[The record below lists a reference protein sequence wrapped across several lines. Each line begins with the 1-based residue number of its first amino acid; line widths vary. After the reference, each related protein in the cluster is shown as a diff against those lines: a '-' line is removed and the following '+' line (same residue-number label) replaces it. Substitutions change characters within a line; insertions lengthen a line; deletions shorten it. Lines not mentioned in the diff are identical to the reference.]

1 MMKMKKVLIG
11 LLLLFLVAC
20 SNSEQKSSVES
31 AKMDQTMIEKKIEK
45 KGEMETVEAK
55 SAASTYSNER
65 KVMYTANITAEVVS
79 YDETIANLT
88 KKAESR
94 GGYIIQ
100 SNAVEQDGKI
110 EAYVTFRIPQNELQ
124 RFIEEVKKASISVK
138 SEQMTGEDQT
148 EEYVDL
154 NSRLKSKQ
162 AVEARLLKFMESAEK
177 TEDLLKISEDLA
189 AVQEE
194 IEQLKGRIKYIENR
208 TDYATVELQLTEIKS
223 HENFSKDFNTWE
235 KTKEQFL
242 TSIHWIVQAASWI
255 VVIVVGNL
263 PIVLLAL
270 IIFFFVYRTFKKKQE
285 KTE

>member
-11 LLLLFLVAC
+11 LLLLFLAAC

-88 KKAESR
+88 KKAKSR

-100 SNAVEQDGKI
+100 SNAVEQNGKI

-124 RFIEEVKKASISVK
+124 RFIEEVK
-138 SEQMTGEDQT
+138 
-148 EEYVDL
+148 
-154 NSRLKSKQ
+154 
-162 AVEARLLKFMESAEK
+162 
-177 TEDLLKISEDLA
+177 
-189 AVQEE
+189 
-194 IEQLKGRIKYIENR
+194 
-208 TDYATVELQLTEIKS
+208 
-223 HENFSKDFNTWE
+223 
-235 KTKEQFL
+235 
-242 TSIHWIVQAASWI
+242 
-255 VVIVVGNL
+255 
-263 PIVLLAL
+263 
-270 IIFFFVYRTFKKKQE
+270 
-285 KTE
+285 